1 MTKQSQS
8 KGNHKNVGSSM
19 LRFAPESV
27 QKKVQERRRRK
38 EKEEFQKLQEQRA
51 EEAQQGN
58 FAPRLTP

>member
-8 KGNHKNVGSSM
+8 KGHPEKVGSSM
-19 LRFAPESV
+19 LGFAPKSV

-38 EKEEFQKLQEQRA
+38 EKEEFEKLQKKRA